1 MSGFF
6 SPIASQLADHRGQPR
21 FGSFEGA
28 FKTIDLH
35 SLKGPFRPSAVQRL
49 FRRKKWLYLMVADAQ
64 HLLTCA
70 VVDVGYA
77 SNAFFQLVDVPQKA
91 VLVDESRMGMA
102 LLSAHVGDSPLDAL
116 SARFRG
122 SAFRIE
128 IRRHTALPQLH
139 VTLHGRTKEKRPFD
153 AALTVLLDAKVTPMT
168 VVAPVEAQGLNVT
181 QKVVGLSVAGD
192 FRCGKVTT
200 ALVDARAGFDYT
212 QGFLARQT
220 AWRWAFGVGTLAT
233 GEVIGFNLVEGFNE
247 SLDGVNENAVWLD
260 GRLYPVG
267 RARFEFDAAAVLKAW
282 RVTTTC
288 GTLSLRFEPAA
299 LHREHHNF
307 GLVSST
313 FTQPVGQWHGRFE
326 REGLA
331 IEFVCIPGVAETQQ
345 VKW

>member
-1 MSGFF
+1 MNSFF
-6 SPIASQLADHRGQPR
+6 LPIDEQLADHRGQPR

-35 SLKGPFRPSAVQRL
+35 ALKAPFHKSAVQRL
-49 FRRKKWLYLMVADAQ
+49 FRRKKWLYVMVADAQ
-64 HLLTCA
+64 HLFTCA

-77 SNAFFQLVDVPQKA
+77 SNAFFQLVDVPQKT

-102 LLSAHVGDSPLDAL
+102 RLSAHVGDSPLEAL
-116 SARFRG
+116 AARFRG
-122 SAFRIE
+122 ASFFIEMRRDSASSPLNVSLR
-128 IRRHTALPQLH
+128 
-139 VTLHGRTKEKRPFD
+139 GRTQEKQPFEAD
-153 AALTVLLDAKVTPMT
+153 LTVSLDAKTAPMT

-181 QKVVGLSVAGD
+181 QKVVGLSASGD
-192 FRCGKVTT
+192 FRCGKTST
-200 ALVDARAGFDYT
+200 ALHKAWAGFDYT

-220 AWRWAFGVGTLAT
+220 AWRWAFGVGALAT
-233 GEVIGFNLVEGFNE
+233 GEVFGFNLVEGFNE
-247 SLDGVNENAVWLD
+247 GVDNVNENAVWLH
-260 GRLYPVG
+260 GRLHAVG
-267 RARFEFDAAAVLKAW
+267 RARFEFDAAAVLQPW

-288 GTLSLRFEPAA
+288 GALSLRFEPAA

-307 GLVSST
+307 GVVSST

-326 REGLA
+326 REGRA